1 MGGMGLNDIP
11 HGDHHRKRIGFAPG
25 PHPHDFRLGSWL
37 QAARLPAHL
46 AREEPSDC
54 GLPVCVMN
62 AKKARRRIQIFP
74 TPWLA
79 SSVIRHAFSRSDMAK
94 SGCPSAKFQTRT
106 RRD

>member
-1 MGGMGLNDIP
+1 MRGMGLNDIP

-62 AKKARRRIQIFP
+62 AKKRGGVSKVSRRLVGELGHPPCIFP
-74 TPWLA
+74 
-79 SSVIRHAFSRSDMAK
+79 
-94 SGCPSAKFQTRT
+94 Q
-106 RRD
+106 